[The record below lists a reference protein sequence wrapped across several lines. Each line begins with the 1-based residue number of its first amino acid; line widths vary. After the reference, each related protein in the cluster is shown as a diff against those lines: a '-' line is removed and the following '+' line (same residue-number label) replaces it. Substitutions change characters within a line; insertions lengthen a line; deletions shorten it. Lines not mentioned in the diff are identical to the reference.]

1 MDEPMEK
8 TKTILIDSSVLIDY
22 FRKTKKE
29 RSFFAEL
36 CTEYEILNVSVI
48 TQFEIY
54 VGSTTDQKFFW
65 DEVFSHFVVLPLN
78 SLAIQ
83 KAVETHLHLKKL
95 RKVMD
100 FPDLLI
106 AATALQQ
113 ELPLATLNVRHFR
126 VISELEIISK
136 EK

>member
-8 TKTILIDSSVLIDY
+8 TKAILIDTSVLIDY

-29 RSFFAEL
+29 RSFFVEL

-54 VGSTTDQKFFW
+54 VGSTTDQKTFW
-65 DEVFSHFVVLPLN
+65 DEIFSHFVVLPLN

-83 KAVETHLHLKKL
+83 KAVETHQHLKRL

-106 AATALQQ
+106 AATALQHD
-113 ELPLATLNVRHFR
+113 LPLATLNIRHFR
-126 VISELEIISK
+126 VISDLDIISK
-136 EK
+136 